1 LELFHESH
9 ATGKPARFLTSD
21 SVADL
26 KTFNDFVKD
35 VDSFLIRELVVEQTK
50 YSDILFFYI

>member
-1 LELFHESH
+1 LILDLSSGC
-9 ATGKPARFLTSD
+9 AD

-35 VDSFLIRELVVEQTK
+35 VDSFFIKELVVEQTK
-50 YSDILFFYI
+50 YSDILYLSI